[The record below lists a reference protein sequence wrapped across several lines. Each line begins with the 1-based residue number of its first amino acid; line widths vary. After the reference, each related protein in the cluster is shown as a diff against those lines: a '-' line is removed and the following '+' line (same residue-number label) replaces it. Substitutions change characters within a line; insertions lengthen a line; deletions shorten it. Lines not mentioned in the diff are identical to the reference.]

1 MPRRALVL
9 VAAFAVAIAVS
20 PALAATGVR
29 LAVVRCPTTQGVQ
42 QPLPKVPA
50 TVSVPLPAS
59 AAAAIAAYSNGY
71 LTALAPRGWRCRG
84 QIGADG
90 SGSLFVTPAGAG
102 SPTQPA
108 VTVEYGDT
116 PGVSASEACS
126 LFAAARRQLALPS
139 CPVRAPARE
148 RVVVLSRS
156 EVAFEDPPGVHGD
169 GLPSGGSD
177 PANGVMFF
185 TPSSTTAE
193 GYSLTETCTL
203 PAAAHARC
211 TAILD
216 SAARAVVQ
224 QSGG

>member
-1 MPRRALVL
+1 MSRRAI
-9 VAAFAVAIAVS
+9 VAAGVGLAAAAV
-20 PALAATGVR
+20 PALGAGKVR

-50 TVSVPLPAS
+50 TVSVALS
-59 AAAAIAAYSNGY
+59 AAAAAPLAGYSNGY

-90 SGSLFVTPAGAG
+90 SGSLFVTPAGAS

-108 VTVEYGDT
+108 VTLEYADT

-126 LFAAARRQLALPS
+126 LFAAARKQLPITP
-139 CPVRAPARE
+139 CPVRRPARE
-148 RVVVLSRS
+148 GVVVLSRT

-185 TPSSTTAE
+185 TPSSTTAD
-193 GYSLTETCTL
+193 GYSL
-203 PAAAHARC
+203 
-211 TAILD
+211 
-216 SAARAVVQ
+216 
-224 QSGG
+224 